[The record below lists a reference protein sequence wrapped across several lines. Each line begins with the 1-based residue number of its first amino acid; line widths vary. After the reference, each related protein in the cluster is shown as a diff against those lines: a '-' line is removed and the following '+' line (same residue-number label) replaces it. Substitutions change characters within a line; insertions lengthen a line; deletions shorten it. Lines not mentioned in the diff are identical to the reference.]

1 MYVPQYVIIQ
11 GIDMARSGI
20 NKSEVFN
27 ARAALISKGKNPSI
41 DAIRIELGNTGSKS
55 TIHRYL
61 QEIEQEN
68 AAQLDDEALLS
79 KPIKELITKL
89 TSTLKQEAQSG
100 IDESELAYK
109 RQTDCLRNEL
119 SASNKQLLETKE
131 KLVYTTENLNKI
143 EASLQS
149 SQNQERMLVEELAV
163 IKQENDKLKIQI
175 GEKLSQI
182 ESLET
187 KHQHNRDAMEHYRTS
202 VKEQREQ
209 EQRRYETQIQ
219 QLQTEIRTLGQT
231 ISVKQNDITIL
242 NKDNGRLCAELSS
255 EQKSKTQL
263 ESTLRAKQAELTSLN
278 SQNMT
283 LSKQMQNI
291 ENERAKFKKSSS
303 DFKEIKALN
312 ESSNQKVLKLKTELS
327 VKNDIISSLMKQL
340 RLVKDPLQSS
350 QNNV

>member
-1 MYVPQYVIIQ
+1 MHVPQYVIIQ

-89 TSTLKQEAQSG
+89 TSTLKQEAQSV
-100 IDESELAYK
+100 IDESEQAYK
-109 RQTDCLRNEL
+109 RQIDCLRNEL
-119 SASNKQLLETKE
+119 SATNKQLSETNE
-131 KLVYTTENLNKI
+131 KLVYTTDKLNKI
-143 EASLQS
+143 EASLQT
-149 SQNQERMLVEELAV
+149 SQNQERMLDNELTA

-175 GEKLSQI
+175 EEKLSQI

-187 KHQHNRDAMEHYRTS
+187 KHQHNREAIEHYRTS

-231 ISVKQNDITIL
+231 ISVKQNDISIL
-242 NKDNGRLCAELSS
+242 NKDNGRLCAELSG
-255 EQKSKTQL
+255 EQKSKIQL
-263 ESTLRAKQAELTSLN
+263 ESTLRSKQAELEKLSTRHEALRNKFEQIEQLN
-278 SQNMT
+278 T
-283 LSKQMQNI
+283 
-291 ENERAKFKKSSS
+291 
-303 DFKEIKALN
+303 DFDKIKARNKKLQDDEKN
-312 ESSNQKVLKLKTELS
+312 WAEKLLKLETELKLKNNFITQYM
-327 VKNDIISSLMKQL
+327 KN
-340 RLVKDPLQSS
+340 QSTA
-350 QNNV
+350 

>member
-27 ARAALISKGKNPSI
+27 ARAALISKGQNPSI

-89 TSTLKQEAQSG
+89 TSTLKQEAQSV

-109 RQTDCLRNEL
+109 RQIDCLQNEL
-119 SASNKQLLETKE
+119 NASNKQLSETKE
-131 KLVYTTENLNKI
+131 KLVCTTENLDKI

-149 SQNQERMLVEELAV
+149 SQNQERMLDKELAV
-163 IKQENDKLKIQI
+163 MKQVNDKLKIQI

-209 EQRRYETQIQ
+209 EQRRYEAQIQ

-242 NKDNGRLCAELSS
+242 NKDNGRLCAELSA
-255 EQKSKTQL
+255 EQKSKAHL
-263 ESTLRAKQAELTSLN
+263 ESALRAKQTELEKMSSRHEVLSNKFKQIEQLYSDFDKIKARNKKLQDDEKIWAEKLFKLETELTLKN
-278 SQNMT
+278 NFITQY
-283 LSKQMQNI
+283 MQN
-291 ENERAKFKKSSS
+291 
-303 DFKEIKALN
+303 
-312 ESSNQKVLKLKTELS
+312 QQTV
-327 VKNDIISSLMKQL
+327 
-340 RLVKDPLQSS
+340 
-350 QNNV
+350 